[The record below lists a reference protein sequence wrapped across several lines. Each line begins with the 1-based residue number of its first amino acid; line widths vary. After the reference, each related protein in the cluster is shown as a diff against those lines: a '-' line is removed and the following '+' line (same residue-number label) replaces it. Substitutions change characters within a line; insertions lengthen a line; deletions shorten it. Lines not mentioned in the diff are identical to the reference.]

1 MVIFHSY
8 VSLPEGTLVF
18 NPQAVPPSSNVPSV
32 SSFTAFSCCGA
43 ASSSP
48 KARNHSAEV
57 RWFSSA
63 ASRRVLVANMASA
76 PTPARPWGWRG
87 PKGPQGVPRGPKG
100 MAGFVGNLYSC
111 DHYLGCSDEGLLQLR
126 QPNLTHYPFPKQLLS
141 KSLLCPRCFPFK
153 SHEDPWWC
161 LHCQNMTCHP
171 IAKHLDQ
178 GFAMFP

>member
-76 PTPARPWGWRG
+76 PTPARPWVWRG
-87 PKGPQGVPRGPKG
+87 PKGSQGDGWICWETFMAWWGGDSWDSTSWCSWFLNGLNGFYGIVRGHIDNHLGVVHHFGLGHFGDGWWENRFCSKIGYTMVYPKF
-100 MAGFVGNLYSC
+100 M
-111 DHYLGCSDEGLLQLR
+111 Q
-126 QPNLTHYPFPKQLLS
+126 
-141 KSLLCPRCFPFK
+141 
-153 SHEDPWWC
+153 
-161 LHCQNMTCHP
+161 HCR
-171 IAKHLDQ
+171 D
-178 GFAMFP
+178 